1 MSNTSENIKRDW
13 QFDDVGQ
20 QFRELLL
27 NGKVEEAIALQTDKM
42 IPDNVVNLHAK
53 EAFAVLKETEQFDVA
68 LHVAD
73 KYSFSDQD
81 FLRLKNI

>member
-1 MSNTSENIKRDW
+1 MSNTSENIKRDG

-53 EAFAVLKETEQFDVA
+53 KHLQCLKKLNSLMWRCT
-68 LHVAD
+68 
-73 KYSFSDQD
+73 
-81 FLRLKNI
+81 